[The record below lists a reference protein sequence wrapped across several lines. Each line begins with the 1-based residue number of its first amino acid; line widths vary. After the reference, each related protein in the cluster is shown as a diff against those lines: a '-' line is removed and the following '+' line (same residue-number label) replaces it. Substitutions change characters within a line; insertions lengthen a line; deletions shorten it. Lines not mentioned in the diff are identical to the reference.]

1 MIDISQQQ
9 HLLAQVSRSF
19 ALTIPL
25 LPTPLQDYV
34 GNAYLLCRIVDTL
47 EDEPTLECQQKQAL
61 LAQFLAALADQSLA
75 AAFTVAATGCL
86 SAATPASEQALMAQ
100 TSEVLARYRS
110 YPAEV
115 QAVLA
120 RCATIMSRGMADYQQ
135 QDCSQGLPD
144 LAALDQYCYF
154 VAGVVGEMLAELFI
168 LHCPEL
174 APRRE
179 QLLALAVSFGQ
190 GLQMTNILKDMAD
203 DRARGV
209 CWLPRELALR
219 QGLDLALE
227 GWGQDQAGCQR
238 LLDEL
243 AGLAQG
249 HLQDAMDFTCLLPV
263 QQQGIRQFCLWAIGM
278 AVLTLKRVVRQQ
290 AEAKI
295 TRRQLK
301 GVVLASRLLGRSDT
315 LLQWWLVWLRRGCIV
330 RHRSPQALRDLTSQW
345 DQLTSATR

>member
-25 LPTPLQDYV
+25 LPAPLQDYV

-47 EDEPTLECQQKQAL
+47 EDEPALDCQQKQIL
-61 LAQFLAALADQSLA
+61 LSQFLAALADQG
-75 AAFTVAATGCL
+75 VAADFSSAACRAL
-86 SAATPASEQALMAQ
+86 SSATPAAEQELMAL
-100 TSEVLARYRS
+100 TPAVLARYRS
-110 YPAEV
+110 YPTEV

-120 RCATIMSRGMADYQQ
+120 RCATIMSRGMAGYQQ

-174 APRRE
+174 LPQRN
-179 QLLALAVSFGQ
+179 QLLALGVSFGQ

-249 HLQDAMDFTCLLPV
+249 HLQDAMDFTCRLPV
-263 QQQGIRQFCLWAIGM
+263 SQQGIRQFCLWAIGM
-278 AVLTLKRVVRQQ
+278 AALTLKRVVSQPG
-290 AEAKI
+290 EAKI

-315 LLQWWLVWLRRGCIV
+315 LLQWWLGWLRRGCTI
-330 RHRSPQALRDLTSQW
+330 RRRSPQALRDLTSQW
-345 DQLTSATR
+345 DHLMMSTR